1 MYAEFKRSNQAPV
14 EVNVAVMREFPIGRN
29 VLITKM
35 STTTTTTISISMNK
49 PERLLGTIVGYTYN
63 SVGEVLIDVLT
74 VRQSS
79 EAGVPDRQMFHVRN
93 QMYMFQL
100 I

>member
-35 STTTTTTISISMNK
+35 STTTTTTIQHQH
-49 PERLLGTIVGYTYN
+49 EQAGTFARHHRWIH
-63 SVGEVLIDVLT
+63 L
-74 VRQSS
+74 
-79 EAGVPDRQMFHVRN
+79 
-93 QMYMFQL
+93 
-100 I
+100 

>member
-1 MYAEFKRSNQAPV
+1 
-14 EVNVAVMREFPIGRN
+14 
-29 VLITKM
+29 
-35 STTTTTTISISMNK
+35 MNK

-63 SVGEVLIDVLT
+63 SVGEVLIDVLP